1 MFTLQQNSVAQKHR
15 DQDQRQSDERS
26 MRTTFENSIQEISS
40 LLLNRK
46 FNRTDPEHLLHIR
59 VKTLTTLRY
68 VDAVRS
74 RDIIQFLYES
84 RLLRT
89 NLPKEVRLT
98 LNGAD
103 LSNVEF
109 VGLGSRVLD
118 LRYLNLAGVDAPN
131 IVFTRCDLQEAKFSS
146 LRMNNATFRSIYA
159 TDMTMT
165 DIPFYGNDFR
175 NSILHRIRL
184 NRIDVFGTIDLTN
197 ADWYGDST
205 HLDSRTLTILLL
217 HPSIIRTNARL
228 PDGNYPSINERNLIE
243 DGQVE
248 QTVRKKSFL
257 FFISTDF
264 CQCFNDQNSTHW
276 LSIDDLPSMTIFS
289 TENLPD
295 FVEKETLNRCS
306 FVSRVLNVSISYQMI
321 DVHLFSVLIDNHHAA
336 LNLSG
341 RVGCHGSENNFILL
355 VITFVRDSLL
365 GIDDFISKIA
375 FGLLFSID
383 SFRFSSFIRLR
394 RSQYNRNTTSMEF
407 NDQKNSSGNTIDS
420 IYDRSVYSRS
430 RWTLSR

>member
-1 MFTLQQNSVAQKHR
+1 MSELVSVQSKRSKRRAFGSFVKTFFTALPSIIFGLFTILFTLQQNSVAQKHR

-26 MRTTFENSIQEISS
+26 MRTTFENYIQEISS

-59 VKTLTTLRY
+59 VKTLTTLRH

-118 LRYLNLAGVDAPN
+118 LRYLNLAGVYAPN
-131 IVFTRCDLQEAKFSS
+131 IVFARCDLQEANFDEAILTNAKFSS
-146 LRMNNATFRSIYA
+146 LRMNNASFRSIYA

-184 NRIDVFGTIDLTN
+184 SRIDVFGTIDLTN
-197 ADWYGDST
+197 ADWYGNST
-205 HLDSRTLTILLL
+205 HLDSQTLTILLL

-228 PDGNYPSINERNLIE
+228 PDGNYPSIDETNLIE
-243 DGQVE
+243 DDQIE
-248 QTVRKKSFL
+248 QTVRKNRFL

-264 CQCFNDQNSTHW
+264 FSVFQRSKFDS
-276 LSIDDLPSMTIFS
+276 LAFVRRISID
-289 TENLPD
+289 ENLLD
-295 FVEKETLNRCS
+295 RK
-306 FVSRVLNVSISYQMI
+306 
-321 DVHLFSVLIDNHHAA
+321 
-336 LNLSG
+336 
-341 RVGCHGSENNFILL
+341 
-355 VITFVRDSLL
+355 
-365 GIDDFISKIA
+365 
-375 FGLLFSID
+375 
-383 SFRFSSFIRLR
+383 
-394 RSQYNRNTTSMEF
+394 
-407 NDQKNSSGNTIDS
+407 SSGFC
-420 IYDRSVYSRS
+420 
-430 RWTLSR
+430 